1 MNRFLVFLMSALT
14 ASTLVMAEAEARRMG
29 GGLSLGKQYS
39 APRQATQPQPST
51 TSRAQQPSSA
61 ATRPSGASRWL
72 GPLAGLAAGGLLASL
87 FFGDS
92 FEGFQVMD
100 FLLIAALVFG
110 GLFLFRMLRQRA
122 ALPSAA
128 GAYGGAA
135 PGGMPPSGG
144 AMPTDMGS
152 RMAPVSGDEA
162 PAWFD
167 EPGFLEAAK
176 THFVRLQAAWDE
188 GDFRALQEYV
198 TPQLLEELQSTRQRL
213 GGQRQYTEVITLEGR
228 LLGIR
233 RDGTQAVASVLYSG
247 LIREERGGEAQDFSE
262 VWHVA
267 HDWDSREGS
276 WYIAGIQQTGD

>member
-1 MNRFLVFLMSALT
+1 MNKFFVFLMSVMT
-14 ASTLVMAEAEARRMG
+14 ASTLVLAEAEARRMG

-39 APRQATQPQPST
+39 APRQATRPQQST
-51 TSRAQQPSSA
+51 TSRTQQSPA
-61 ATRPSGASRWL
+61 AGTRPSGASRWL

-92 FEGFQVMD
+92 FEGLQIMD

-110 GLFLFRMLRQRA
+110 GIFLFRMLRQRA
-122 ALPSAA
+122 PAPSPA
-128 GAYGGAA
+128 GAYGGGASA
-135 PGGMPPSGG
+135 GGPSSLGPL
-144 AMPTDMGS
+144 PTDMGS

-188 GDFRALQEYV
+188 GDFHALQEYV
-198 TPQLLEELQSTRQRL
+198 TSELLAELRSTRQRM
-213 GGQRQYTEVITLEGR
+213 GGQPQYTEVVTLEAQ
-228 LLGIR
+228 LIGIR
-233 RDGTQAVASVLYSG
+233 RDASQAVASVLFSG
-247 LIREERGGEAQDFSE
+247 LIREERAGEVQNFSE
-262 VWHVA
+262 TWHVA

-276 WYIAGIQQTGD
+276 WYIAGIQQTED